1 MLPETLEVDQCRG
14 HPVLEVHAVE
24 PRQVF
29 VDRLGVFGGL
39 EVGIAHEVPH
49 LGIGLD
55 DLVDEV
61 DGGLVLGDVFLEL
74 LDQDVLLLLL
84 GVDAADVAKQ
94 VTEGVAAQR
103 AFDPAPL
110 FGVGAALDV
119 ACRGADQAKYLRL
132 DDVDRGE
139 VEPPVVEYGEDAV
152 RGFEVGRGD
161 DNQRAVVGEELPQRN
176 EVGRRKRLG
185 LFKQQRGVFTVTQTA
200 VFQLVRTGDQLCD
213 ATRLLNIGAEE
224 VGIFL
229 AGGQAVLVF
238 FAKTDLA
245 LLVEEVGDVVCR
257 IRHHGAQYGEQHRE
271 RRQSLL
277 AVDHR

>member
-1 MLPETLEVDQCRG
+1 ML
-14 HPVLEVHAVE
+14 
-24 PRQVF
+24 
-29 VDRLGVFGGL
+29 
-39 EVGIAHEVPH
+39 
-49 LGIGLD
+49 
-55 DLVDEV
+55 
-61 DGGLVLGDVFLEL
+61 LEL

-110 FGVGAALDV
+110 FCVGAALDV
-119 ACRGADQAKYLRL
+119 ACRGADQAKHLRL
-132 DDVDRGE
+132 DDVDRRE
-139 VEPPVVEYGEDAV
+139 VESPVVEYREDAV
-152 RGFEVGRGD
+152 CGFKVGRGD

-229 AGGQAVLVF
+229 AGG
-238 FAKTDLA
+238 
-245 LLVEEVGDVVCR
+245 
-257 IRHHGAQYGEQHRE
+257 
-271 RRQSLL
+271 
-277 AVDHR
+277 